1 VGKLAPA
8 VTNRRIA
15 LATLAIVVAVHLAI
29 VISIARQP
37 LRVSSA
43 PPTERSVIWP
53 LHHDTVHR
61 AGPGGDFFA
70 IYHAGI
76 KSSRGESMYDNK
88 ENPRVTPEFF
98 PFRYLPIVAQTVGRA
113 VITVPPQTAH
123 RAWIVVLELLLIAC
137 AWLLWRELG
146 TDEWRVGVIAPL
158 LLSSPYFLEL
168 HMGQFT
174 FATSALLA
182 IGLLCLD
189 RATKKSLAGGTAAF
203 AAAVLL
209 KVFPL
214 AAGAA
219 LLRYRRGFLA
229 GAIAAGLVVAVSLP
243 YFLGHEADWRSFAKT
258 NFGDTKTEGFHGGNY
273 GFLYVLFLYAKD
285 TGGHPAVLHFLK
297 FAAVWQIA
305 VLGVTAALVLW
316 RKPTMLTGGLV
327 LAFAH
332 MNSYKHVWEHHA
344 SGALVLAAFLLIRM
358 NQDRLW
364 WGRWVVLA
372 CLVIIALP
380 TPFLFVDAIDPRV
393 YDPTNSWSKLG
404 RYLLPMSKAIPM
416 LVLWVIG
423 CVQCFRERG
432 VTPPPPWAG

>member
-1 VGKLAPA
+1 

-15 LATLAIVVAVHLAI
+15 LATLAIVVAMHITI
-29 VISIARQP
+29 VISIAWQP

-43 PPTERSVIWP
+43 PRAERSAIWS

-70 IYHAGI
+70 TYHAGI
-76 KSSRGESMYDNK
+76 KVSRGDSMYDNK

-113 VITVPPQTAH
+113 VITVAPQTAH
-123 RAWIVVLELLLIAC
+123 RAWIIFLELMLI
-137 AWLLWRELG
+137 LSVVVLWRELR
-146 TDEWRVGVIAPL
+146 TDEWRVGIITPL

-182 IGLLCLD
+182 IGMLLLD
-189 RATKKSLAGGTAAF
+189 RSSKKALVGGTAAF

-214 AAGAA
+214 VAGAA
-219 LLRYRRGFLA
+219 LLRYRRGFIA
-229 GAIAAGLVVAVSLP
+229 GVITAALVLAVSVP
-243 YFLGHEADWRSFAKT
+243 YFLGHEADWASFAKT
-258 NFGDTKTEGFHGGNY
+258 NFGNTKTEGFHGGNY
-273 GFLYVLFLYAKD
+273 GFLYVLFLIAKD
-285 TGGHPAVLHFLK
+285 TGGHPAVLSFLK
-297 FAAVWQIA
+297 FAAVWQVAI
-305 VLGVTAALVLW
+305 LGVTALLILW
-316 RKPTMLTGGLV
+316 RKPTMLTGGIV
-327 LAFAH
+327 LTFAH
-332 MNSYKHVWEHHA
+332 MNSYKHVWEHHS

-358 NQDRLW
+358 NQDRIW
-364 WGRWVVLA
+364 WGRWVVVA
-372 CLVIIALP
+372 CIVVIALP
-380 TPFLFVDAIDPRV
+380 TPFFFVDAIDPAV

-404 RYLLPMSKAIPM
+404 RYLLPMCKAIPT
-416 LVLWVIG
+416 LVLWLVG

-432 VTPPPPWAG
+432 VTPPPPWA

>member
-1 VGKLAPA
+1 M
-8 VTNRRIA
+8 TNRRIA
-15 LATLAIVVAVHLAI
+15 LTTLALVVAVHLAI
-29 VISIARQP
+29 VLSIARQP

-43 PPTERSVIWP
+43 PPTERSAIWP

-76 KSSRGESMYDNK
+76 KSARGESPYDNT

-98 PFRYLPIVAQTVGRA
+98 PFRYLPVVAQTVGRA

-123 RAWIVVLELLLIAC
+123 RAWIVVLELLLLGC
-137 AWLLWRELG
+137 ALLLWRELK
-146 TDEWRVGVIAPL
+146 TLEWRVGVIAPL

-182 IGLLCLD
+182 TGLYYLD
-189 RATKKSLAGGTAAF
+189 RSSKKSLAGGTAAF

-214 AAGAA
+214 VAGAA

-229 GAIAAGLVVAVSLP
+229 GAIAAILVVALSLP
-243 YFLGHEADWRSFAKT
+243 YFLGHEADWSSFAKT

-285 TGGHPAVLHFLK
+285 TGGHPSVLHFLE
-297 FAAVWQIA
+297 FARIWQFA
-305 VLGVTAALVLW
+305 VLGITAALVLW

-358 NQDRLW
+358 NQDRVW
-364 WGRWVVLA
+364 WGRWIILG
-372 CLVIIALP
+372 CIVIIALP
-380 TPFLFVDAIDPRV
+380 TPFFFVDAIDPTV

-416 LVLWVIG
+416 LVCWMVG
-423 CVQCFRERG
+423 CVQCWRERG
-432 VTPPPPWAG
+432 VTPPAPWAT